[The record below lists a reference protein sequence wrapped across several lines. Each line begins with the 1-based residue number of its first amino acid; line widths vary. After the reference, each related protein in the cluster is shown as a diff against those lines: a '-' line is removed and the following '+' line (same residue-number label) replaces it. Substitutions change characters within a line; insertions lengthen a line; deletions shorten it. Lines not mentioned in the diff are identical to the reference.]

1 MKIKVIKQIVRDKDG
16 SEYDIISYKIKSIE
30 KCCDDII
37 NNPAI
42 ELSSQYDQYQNEE
55 IYSVFLVHGYDNSD
69 PYERYN
75 SMDYNYFKI
84 NHCPFCG
91 EKIEIEIIDEI
102 YITEE
107 YYRLKGESDKF
118 HKKWCDCDSIKR
130 KRELENL
137 WREYDKKINE
147 FYQSEGF
154 EKIK

>member
-1 MKIKVIKQIVRDKDG
+1 M
-16 SEYDIISYKIKSIE
+16 
-30 KCCDDII
+30 
-37 NNPAI
+37 
-42 ELSSQYDQYQNEE
+42 
-55 IYSVFLVHGYDNSD
+55 HGYDNSD

-75 SMDYNYFKI
+75 SMDYNYFQI

-91 EKIEIEIIDEI
+91 EKIEIEIVEEV
-102 YITEE
+102 YVTEE
-107 YYRLKGESDKF
+107 YYNLVSERDKF

-147 FYQSEGF
+147 FYLSEGF